1 VRRITFFCGIAIWLY
16 WNERAHARPHFHA
29 RYQDRLQRAEATFEP
44 LPLDSAVA
52 RAYGRIHAA
61 VASAGHK
68 ARGRRPLDLMIAAT
82 ALALGLPLYTR
93 NDGDFD
99 ELAGLVEVVGVEPAA
114 RLG

>member
-1 VRRITFFCGIAIWLY
+1 
-16 WNERAHARPHFHA
+16 
-29 RYQDRLQRAEATFEP
+29 
-44 LPLDSAVA
+44 
-52 RAYGRIHAA
+52 
-61 VASAGHK
+61 
-68 ARGRRPLDLMIAAT
+68 MIAAT